1 MSEAAAAAEWPGGLT
16 LERVHEALEKLLGSE
31 SWETLTMKVI
41 LAKLEA
47 SLLPQHPPGTLKPF
61 KKLIKEK
68 VDTLM
73 RQMLPAFE
81 AAKSAAAETET
92 AAPTADQATT
102 ENQAEKRTMDSAPV
116 EDAHVEEAGD
126 APAGKRQRVGE
137 EEEATEEAAG
147 AVEPA
152 PEEPAKEGDA
162 AKDDDEMGGESD
174 FEDDPDA
181 PRVVGKP
188 THKMDGKTFYT
199 RMTKGDQELRV
210 GQDVYLE
217 NNQDEPYKARL
228 QEIFTY
234 SFAPSEVY
242 FNARWYYSVSDVHE
256 YAKMSGA
263 KGDVEYDGEVLT
275 AEPKE
280 LFFSL
285 HTDENHADCILRPC
299 TVHLVRVPQDEPP
312 ALMWEDVM
320 EMQHEYVAWRAYDNK
335 HVYSLASL
343 PSKKLKDAADLEV
356 KRSPQDLQ
364 RRVTD
369 ANRSSARDA
378 RAIPTGPLQDEE
390 FHSIYL
396 PRKYLEVWLE
406 TNSFSRV
413 TTGTLVRCSQLVNNV
428 RTYFVG
434 YVMQVKRAPRPYKLG
449 QKIADVALQV
459 RTHIGNRLVGL
470 DALSNE
476 PITPAEMGRFKV
488 ALDPEAV
495 RKKILSLQRAMQE
508 DANLFEEDDMKRRY
522 EQEERLR
529 KSREEEKRREEKA
542 EAEKARK
549 ERERDEA
556 RRRAAAQKQQ
566 ESTEA
571 WWLQYQRDK
580 PGDKA
585 REIAKV
591 KARLMRFRKIASTSE
606 AEGERQNALRLAE
619 QAEEKLRTLEAQE

>member
-1 MSEAAAAAEWPGGLT
+1 
-16 LERVHEALEKLLGSE
+16 
-31 SWETLTMKVI
+31 
-41 LAKLEA
+41 
-47 SLLPQHPPGTLKPF
+47 
-61 KKLIKEK
+61 
-68 VDTLM
+68 
-73 RQMLPAFE
+73 MLPAFE
-81 AAKSAAAETET
+81 AAKSAAETET

-126 APAGKRQRVGE
+126 APAGKRQKVGE

-275 AEPKE
+275 AERRS
-280 LFFSL
+280 FFSP
-285 HTDENHADCILRPC
+285 TRMRTTPTASFARAPSTSSACRR
-299 TVHLVRVPQDEPP
+299 TTP
-312 ALMWEDVM
+312 APAEDVM
-320 EMQHEYVAWRAYDNK
+320 EAQVVPLGATTTRARLQPGVAA
-335 HVYSLASL
+335 VQEAQ
-343 PSKKLKDAADLEV
+343 DAA
-356 KRSPQDLQ
+356 
-364 RRVTD
+364 T
-369 ANRSSARDA
+369 RSSAARMICRGASPTPTA
-378 RAIPTGPLQDEE
+378 RARATRARSRRACCRTRSSTDLLAARTSRCGSRPTA
-390 FHSIYL
+390 
-396 PRKYLEVWLE
+396 
-406 TNSFSRV
+406 SRV

-428 RTYFVG
+428 RTYYVG

-449 QKIADVALQV
+449 QKIADVALMV

-476 PITPAEMGRFKV
+476 SISSAEMGRFKV
-488 ALDPEAV
+488 PLDPEAV

-529 KSREEEKRREEKA
+529 RSREEEKRKAEKE
-542 EAEKARK
+542 EAEKAGK
-549 ERERDEA
+549 ERDRDEA
-556 RRRAAAQKQQ
+556 RRRASAQKQQ

-571 WWLQYQRDK
+571 WWLSTSAISPATRR
-580 PGDKA
+580 A
-585 REIAKV
+585 RSPRS
-591 KARLMRFRKIASTSE
+591 ARLMRFRKIASTSE
-606 AEGERQNALRLAE
+606 VEGERQNALRLAE